1 VAHVLI
7 LGAASDVAVACARE
21 YASHGY
27 DLYLGGR
34 DMLALTALASDLQ
47 IRYHVKAVPLAFDAL
62 KFESHL
68 QFYSALQPA
77 PEITICV
84 FDFSGI
90 RPFRKKTGTRAG
102 KLLIRTIRER
112 FQS

>member
-77 PEITICV
+77 AGNHHLCFRTSRG
-84 FDFSGI
+84 SG
-90 RPFRKKTGTRAG
+90 RFG
-102 KLLIRTIRER
+102 KRLGRVQE
-112 FQS
+112 SY